1 MHRVFGLA
9 KGMVRKSLE
18 RDRANERYV
27 EVVSRSLWPWQESR
41 LLVIVGCLAALD
53 YVSTY
58 AVLELSGNKYVCEGG
73 PLANWA
79 LQMGGFTGLFLLDIA
94 AVTTLLLA
102 AVFIK
107 YLHSKFGFK
116 GFGRAAFV
124 VFLVPYVVITTA
136 AVYNNIALTF
146 LDLAPKG

>member
-1 MHRVFGLA
+1 MHRVFRLA
-9 KGMVRKSLE
+9 KGIVRKSLE

-41 LLVIVGCLAALD
+41 LLAIVGCLAALD

-102 AVFIK
+102 AVLIQN
-107 YLHSKFGFK
+107 LHSKFGFK

-136 AVYNNIALTF
+136 VVYNNIALTF